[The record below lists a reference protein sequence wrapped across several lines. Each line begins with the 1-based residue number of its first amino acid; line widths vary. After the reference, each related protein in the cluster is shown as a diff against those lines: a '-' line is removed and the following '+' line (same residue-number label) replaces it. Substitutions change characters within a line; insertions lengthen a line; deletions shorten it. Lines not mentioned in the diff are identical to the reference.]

1 MLPGGLG
8 LASASEL
15 SFNTIGFV
23 AALLNNCVDCV
34 QNVFSKKLLSGRY
47 GFVELQFYTSAAALV
62 VQVGTCMVC
71 VRVCVCAEPVSVSE
85 YVCCE
90 LTTHDDDCSARRARL
105 LCS

>member
-1 MLPGGLG
+1 MCGALPCVLPGGLG

-23 AALLNNCVDCV
+23 ATLLNNCVDCV

-71 VRVCVCAEPVSVSE
+71 VCVCVCVLNQCRLVSMFAVN
-85 YVCCE
+85 
-90 LTTHDDDCSARRARL
+90 
-105 LCS
+105 